1 MKRLTWIILL
11 VSLFSVPTN
20 DIAMARKISTAF
32 VTSTINVHSDSY
44 QTISANEETIQY
56 HPKVLCL
63 PGIYI
68 NIVDDCYPGGPSVF
82 LTNMA
87 MKNLIFPSP
96 PLPATSPD
104 FSLTYA
110 NVSYGQVRTN
120 NAPVYGSIDDALKAK
135 KKNAIQNINASF
147 SYISYTDETIIN
159 GKRLYMITPGAWMTA
174 NDVSRVTA
182 PRFQGLTFT
191 QTPILPF
198 GWVLSYLS
206 QTPNVETKRTPGYE
220 NNDYT
225 GHYLKNHDV
234 VWVYNTQIVGDFEW
248 YMVGP
253 DEWVHQNVIAR
264 VIPNSIPP
272 SGVNNNR
279 WIEINLF
286 EQTIAVYENYELV
299 FATLIASGLEP
310 FWTRPGLFQIYEKL
324 ESTPMRGAFE
334 ADRSDAYYLED
345 VPWTMYFDERR
356 AIHGAYWR
364 ANLGFSQ
371 SHGCVNMSIG
381 DAQWIFNWA
390 DLGDW
395 VFVWDPSGLTP
406 IDPNIYTSGGA

>member
-1 MKRLTWIILL
+1 MKRLTIIFFL
-11 VSLFSVPTN
+11 VSLLSFPAN
-20 DIAMARKISTAF
+20 YNA
-32 VTSTINVHSDSY
+32 
-44 QTISANEETIQY
+44 SANKLSTGLALPTSILKSETSQINSIKLETSANP
-56 HPKVLCL
+56 PKVLCM
-63 PGIYI
+63 PSIDPYI
-68 NIVDDCYPGGPSVF
+68 MGDCSPGGPSEF
-82 LTNMA
+82 FSDMA
-87 MKNLIFPSP
+87 LMNLIFPTP
-96 PLPATSPD
+96 PMPAVPPD
-104 FSLTYA
+104 FNLTYA
-110 NVSYGQVRTN
+110 KVSYGQVRTN
-120 NAPVYGSIDDALKAK
+120 NAPVYGSVEDALKAK
-135 KKNAIQNINASF
+135 KKNAIQYINASF
-147 SYISYTDETIIN
+147 SYISYTDETLIN
-159 GKRLYMITPGAWMTA
+159 GKRLYMVTPGAWMTA
-174 NDVSRVTA
+174 SDVSRVTA

-191 QTPILPF
+191 ETPILPF

-225 GHYLKNHDV
+225 GHFLKNHDV
-234 VWVYNTQIVGDFEW
+234 VWVFHTQKVGDTEW

-264 VIPNSIPP
+264 VIPNPSPP
-272 SGVNNNR
+272 TGVNNNR

-299 FATLIASGLEP
+299 FATLIASGSDP

-324 ESTPMRGAFE
+324 DSTPMRGAFE
-334 ADRSDAYYLED
+334 ADGSDAYYLED

-371 SHGCVNMSIG
+371 SHGCVNTSIG

-390 DLGDW
+390 NLGDW
-395 VFVWDPSGLTP
+395 VFVWDPSGKTP
-406 IDPNIYTSGGA
+406 IDPDIYSAGGA